1 MPAVGSN
8 NPQARQGGSWKGWSN
23 FWAKHSGTW
32 KKPLSV
38 HVRSGGSWVK
48 VWDERP
54 AVTSGPTNTYFLD
67 NNAFPPIH
75 YYTKSFTIQS
85 NGFQTTMSA
94 TSPSGIVSFNQ
105 STTVSA
111 NTSQFTEVVSEQIGG
126 SYDSSGWPT
135 VTATN
140 SSGSITF

>member
-1 MPAVGSN
+1 MPSVGSHS
-8 NPQARQGGSWKGWSN
+8 PQARFSGAWKAWSN
-23 FWAKHSGTW
+23 FWARHNGSW

-38 HVRSGGSWVK
+38 HVRHNGSWVK

-54 AVTSGPTNTYFLD
+54 TVSGVSNSYSVD
-67 NNAFPPIH
+67 NNAFPPMH

-94 TSPSGIVSFNQ
+94 TSPSGIVDFYNSP
-105 STTVSA
+105 TVNA
-111 NTSQFTEVVSEQIGG
+111 NTSQFTQVVSTQIGG
-126 SYDSSGWPT
+126 SYDPSGWPT

-140 SSGSITF
+140 ASGSITF